1 MKMVEVNAACFP
13 ARRTVPPKADL
24 TNEEAMVMVDNRKR
38 ANRGDFE
45 S

>member
-1 MKMVEVNAACFP
+1 MKMVGANAACFP

-24 TNEEAMVMVDNRKR
+24 TNEEAMLIVGWVRQ
-38 ANRGDFE
+38 AIEEIE